1 VKGRPRRELSTCGH
15 CGEDKKCSR
24 LILDAAVCN
33 TCVLRFARAPKTCPG
48 CDEEKILAFYD
59 AAGRAACATCCG
71 VEAVFGCAT
80 CGREDSPYGRQCA
93 PCTLLERAAA
103 LLADPS
109 GGIHPQLV
117 PVFDALTAARRPQST
132 LYWLS
137 RSPGPG
143 LLASMAKGEIEISHA
158 GLDRIPAT
166 KAVGNLRDLL
176 SALEVL
182 PAHHPRLEAVT
193 PWLAD
198 TLAALPHDHA
208 EIVRR
213 FANWQVLRKL
223 RTKAQ
228 RGVLTSSSVEN
239 GRASILTVIAFL
251 AWLAEHD
258 TRLDSVTQGDLETY
272 LVEHPGRAEMMA
284 PLITW
289 SDQAKLTAGLQL
301 PTWRRAAPAVVLSD
315 TERWAQV
322 ELLLHD
328 ESIRLYVRIAG
339 LFTLLFAQ
347 PLTRICRMQVSQI
360 SQHQDGH
367 VSVNFGSLD
376 IELPEPLDRLV
387 VEQLSRPGQSSFVSQ
402 PDHWLFPGGIPGRH
416 LGTETIRMQLVAR
429 GIQPSRA
436 RKAAMFQLAGEI
448 PTPILA
454 DILGLAANT
463 AVRWATIAARDWS
476 HYAAMRRAGSMMAAS

>member
-1 VKGRPRRELSTCGH
+1 MATAVTTRSARRVIL
-15 CGEDKKCSR
+15 GES
-24 LILDAAVCN
+24 VCH
-33 TCVLRFARAPKTCPG
+33 TCVVRFARAPKACPA
-48 CDEEKILAFYD
+48 CAERKVLAFYD
-59 AAGRAACATCCG
+59 ADGRAACATCCG
-71 VEAVFGCAT
+71 VDAVYGCVT
-80 CGREDSPYGRQCA
+80 CGREDNHYGRQCA
-93 PCTLLERAAA
+93 PCTLHERASA

-117 PVFDALTAARRPQST
+117 PVFDALVAARRPQSA

-137 RSPGPG
+137 RSVGPG
-143 LLASMAKGEIEISHA
+143 ILTAMAKGEIEISHGA
-158 GLDRIPAT
+158 LDQFPT
-166 KAVGNLRDLL
+166 SKAVSYLRNLL

-182 PAHHPRLEAVT
+182 PPHHCRLEAVT

-198 TLAALPHDHA
+198 TLAALPPEHA
-208 EIVRR
+208 EIVSR

-228 RGVLTSSSVEN
+228 RGVLTPSSVEN
-239 GRASILTVIAFL
+239 GRATIVTAIAFL
-251 AWLAEHD
+251 AWLAEHG
-258 TRLDSVTQGDLETY
+258 TTLASTTQGDLETY
-272 LVEHPGRAEMMA
+272 LVEHPGRSETIV
-284 PLITW
+284 PFITW
-289 SDQAKLTAGLQL
+289 TNQTKLTSDLEL
-301 PTWRRAAPAVVLSD
+301 PTWRRSPPQVVLSD
-315 TERWAQV
+315 AERWAQV

-347 PLTRICRMQVSQI
+347 PLTRICRMEARQI
-360 SQHQDGH
+360 TQHQDGR
-367 VSVNFGSLD
+367 VSVNFDSLD

-387 VEQLSRPGQSSFVSQ
+387 VEQLSRPGQASFVSQ

-416 LGTETIRMQLVAR
+416 LDTEIIRKQLVAR
-429 GIQPSRA
+429 GIHPSSA

-476 HYAAMRRAGSMMAAS
+476 AYAAQRRERAGSMMAAS